1 MVEFKGWTLLK
12 KVNSIFLICASFRVF
27 PEYSSLVPRAACASY
42 TLGPKQ
48 DKKVALETRFDWLN
62 CSTKIFTN
70 STPFSFPKIFTGLSL
85 KPFDSCTYRP

>member
-1 MVEFKGWTLLK
+1 MAEFKGWTLLK

-27 PEYSSLVPRAACASY
+27 PEYSSLGPRAACASY

-62 CSTKIFTN
+62 CSTKISLIQRHF
-70 STPFSFPKIFTGLSL
+70 LSRKYSL
-85 KPFDSCTYRP
+85 VYH